1 MDKATTTDTKGM
13 VSDMSAI
20 FGAKT
25 GRRTWLVAALAV
37 LIVAALA
44 GTALAAGNGF
54 GGKSGSGGGKSG
66 VAAGSG
72 GYGSGGGMGTAEG
85 VGTRGGGGTGG
96 GGSGTC
102 DECTGVVVSDVAL
115 SDAEIADLLFMREEE
130 KVARDLYNALYE
142 QWDVR
147 VFANIA
153 RSEQKHMDAVKTLL
167 DAYGIQD
174 PVGVDAP
181 GVFENDELQALYDEL
196 LAQGSGSVE
205 QALAVGV
212 LVEETD
218 IADLQAALQNTD
230 NPSISKV
237 YENLL
242 MGSENHLKA
251 FSRDR

>member
-1 MDKATTTDTKGM
+1 MDKATPTDTKGM

-54 GGKSGSGGGKSG
+54 GGKSGSEGGKYS
-66 VAAGSG
+66 VAAGTG
-72 GYGSGGGMGTAEG
+72 GYGSGGGIGA
-85 VGTRGGGGTGG
+85 
-96 GGSGTC
+96 GGSGTGTC

-115 SDAEIADLLFMREEE
+115 SDAEMADLLLMREEE
-130 KVARDLYNALYE
+130 KLARDLYDALYE

-167 DAYGIQD
+167 DAYGIAD
-174 PVGVDAP
+174 PVSTDAP
-181 GVFENDELQALYDEL
+181 GVFANDELQALYDEL

-242 MGSENHLKA
+242 KGSENHLKA
-251 FSRDR
+251 FNRDR